1 MLCLLNN
8 YSRRRIAEKS
18 ALGKSSPR
26 EANTVL
32 RRQSAVVAA
41 ASLLVVGP
49 SPAKVVPLGMV
60 THAERAHVGEAAAS
74 VGSTIYDGDRLSTEA
89 GGVLRISGPYLTLQL
104 DAQSILT
111 LRRPA
116 SKEGSAEADLACGTL
131 VLSAARN
138 GSVSVVADDALIRPA
153 ANAATLAH
161 IRVVNPKELR
171 IYAQRGALEF
181 SYHGESEVVAEG
193 AAYRVLLDPSEKE
206 AVALESEPANQKPS
220 MGHHKFLLMAIGIA
234 AGIAIPV
241 VITAFW
247 GRGASPVY

>member
-1 MLCLLNN
+1 MIIVAGLPRN
-8 YSRRRIAEKS
+8 RRS
-18 ALGKSSPR
+18 GNPVPR

-49 SPAKVVPLGMV
+49 SPAKVAPLGMV

-74 VGSTIYDGDRLSTEA
+74 IGSTIYDGDRLSTEA
-89 GGVLRISGPYLTLQL
+89 GGVLRISGPFLTLQL

-116 SKEGSAEADLACGTL
+116 SKEGSVEADLACGTL

-138 GSVSVVADDALIRPA
+138 G
-153 ANAATLAH
+153 
-161 IRVVNPKELR
+161 
-171 IYAQRGALEF
+171 
-181 SYHGESEVVAEG
+181 ESKVVAEG

-206 AVALESEPANQKPS
+206 AVALESEPANQKPP
-220 MGHHKFLLMAIGIA
+220 MVHHKFLLIAIGIA

-241 VITAFW
+241 VVHDME
-247 GRGASPVY
+247 SPDKPGSHHSPKKP

>member
-1 MLCLLNN
+1 
-8 YSRRRIAEKS
+8 
-18 ALGKSSPR
+18 
-26 EANTVL
+26 
-32 RRQSAVVAA
+32 
-41 ASLLVVGP
+41 
-49 SPAKVVPLGMV
+49 MV

-116 SKEGSAEADLACGTL
+116 SKEGSVEADLACGTL

-181 SYHGESEVVAEG
+181 SYHGESKVVAEG

-206 AVALESEPANQKPS
+206 AVALESEAANQKPP
-220 MGHHKFLLMAIGIA
+220 MVHHKFLLIAIGIA

-241 VITAFW
+241 VVHDME
-247 GRGASPVY
+247 SPDKPGSHHSPKKP

>member
-1 MLCLLNN
+1 M
-8 YSRRRIAEKS
+8 
-18 ALGKSSPR
+18 
-26 EANTVL
+26 
-32 RRQSAVVAA
+32 
-41 ASLLVVGP
+41 
-49 SPAKVVPLGMV
+49 
-60 THAERAHVGEAAAS
+60 
-74 VGSTIYDGDRLSTEA
+74 
-89 GGVLRISGPYLTLQL
+89 RISGPYLTLQL

-116 SKEGSAEADLACGTL
+116 SKEGSVEADLACGTL

-138 GSVSVVADDALIRPA
+138 GSVSVVADDALIRPT

-181 SYHGESEVVAEG
+181 SYHGESKVVAEG

-206 AVALESEPANQKPS
+206 AVALESEPANQKPP
-220 MGHHKFLLMAIGIA
+220 MVHHKFLLIAIGIA

-241 VITAFW
+241 VIHEME
-247 GRGASPVY
+247 SPDKPGSHHSPKKP

>member
-1 MLCLLNN
+1 M
-8 YSRRRIAEKS
+8 
-18 ALGKSSPR
+18 
-26 EANTVL
+26 
-32 RRQSAVVAA
+32 VAA

-60 THAERAHVGEAAAS
+60 THAERALVGEAAAS

-116 SKEGSAEADLACGTL
+116 SKEGSVEADLACGTL

-181 SYHGESEVVAEG
+181 SYHGESKVVAEG
-193 AAYRVLLDPSEKE
+193 AAYRVLLDPAEKE
-206 AVALESEPANQKPS
+206 AVALESEPANQKPP
-220 MGHHKFLLMAIGIA
+220 MVHHKFLLIAIGIA

-241 VITAFW
+241 VVHDME
-247 GRGASPVY
+247 SPDKPGSHHSPKKP

>member
-1 MLCLLNN
+1 MPRN
-8 YSRRRIAEKS
+8 RRS
-18 ALGKSSPR
+18 GNPVPR

-116 SKEGSAEADLACGTL
+116 SKEGSVEADLACGTL

-138 GSVSVVADDALIRPA
+138 GSVSVVADDALIGPA

-206 AVALESEPANQKPS
+206 AVALESEPANKKPS
-220 MGHHKFLLMAIGIA
+220 MVHHKFLLIAIGIA

-241 VITAFW
+241 VIHEMD
-247 GRGASPVY
+247 SPDKPGSHHSPKKP

>member
-1 MLCLLNN
+1 MPRN
-8 YSRRRIAEKS
+8 RRS
-18 ALGKSSPR
+18 GYPVPR

-153 ANAATLAH
+153 ANAALAH

-181 SYHGESEVVAEG
+181 SYHGESKVVAEG

-206 AVALESEPANQKPS
+206 AVALESEPANQKPP
-220 MGHHKFLLMAIGIA
+220 MVHHKFLLIAIGIA
-234 AGIAIPV
+234 AGIPIPV
-241 VITAFW
+241 VVHDME
-247 GRGASPVY
+247 SPDKPGSHHSPKKP